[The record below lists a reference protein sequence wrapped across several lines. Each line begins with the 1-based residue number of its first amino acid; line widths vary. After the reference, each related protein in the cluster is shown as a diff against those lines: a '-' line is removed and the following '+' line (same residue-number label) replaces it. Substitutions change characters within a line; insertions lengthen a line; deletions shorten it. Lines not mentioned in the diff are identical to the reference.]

1 MSCYFNGL
9 SGLELA
15 KQQQDEQHYQNN
27 AEKAHSGVAVAVA
40 VAAEPAAEAAQQ
52 ENNQDDDEYQSKRH
66 GTLPNG
72 RPANGHP
79 PSRHPEQSIT
89 RSLVPSEEP
98 GNAGRFRCTRCYSC
112 AFYQYKV
119 RTRPRVQ
126 RAPGIPHALYWGGR

>member
-27 AEKAHSGVAVAVA
+27 AEKAHSGVAHAIA
-40 VAAEPAAEAAQQ
+40 VAAEPAAEATQQ
-52 ENNQDDDEYQSKRH
+52 ENNQDDDKYQSKRH

-79 PSRHPEQSIT
+79 PSRQPGQSIT
-89 RSLVPSEEP
+89 PHLVPSEEL
-98 GNAGRFRCTRCYSC
+98 GKAVSFVSRSRGTS
-112 AFYQYKV
+112 
-119 RTRPRVQ
+119 
-126 RAPGIPHALYWGGR
+126 

>member
-27 AEKAHSGVAVAVA
+27 AEKAHSGMAVAVA
-40 VAAEPAAEAAQQ
+40 VAAEPAAEATQQ

-72 RPANGHP
+72 RPTNGHP

-98 GNAGRFRCTRCYSC
+98 GTAASCTAIPDYE
-112 AFYQYKV
+112 ALP
-119 RTRPRVQ
+119 RPCGVARK
-126 RAPGIPHALYWGGR
+126 GEFI

>member
-52 ENNQDDDEYQSKRH
+52 ENDQDDDKYQSKRH
-66 GTLPNG
+66 GVLPKQ
-72 RPANGHP
+72 RSANWKSAAP
-79 PSRHPEQSIT
+79 P
-89 RSLVPSEEP
+89 L
-98 GNAGRFRCTRCYSC
+98 
-112 AFYQYKV
+112 
-119 RTRPRVQ
+119 RTRRVPAIGSMEGTENPARPGWAVRGPR
-126 RAPGIPHALYWGGR
+126 RFKAASLYFISAAAS